1 MPRREPDALRRHEIE
16 EGIVLG
22 RQVLVHGADHIFI
35 GVRAGDLQHL
45 GMALEDAL
53 GPRAQAAGDDDLAV
67 VLQRLADGVERFVDG
82 RVDEAAGVHHH
93 DIGRVVAKAPPGNPR
108 RAAA

>member
-1 MPRREPDALRRHEIE
+1 MPRREADALRRHEIE
-16 EGIVLG
+16 EGIVFG
-22 RQVLVHGADHIFI
+22 RQMLVHRADHFFI

-45 GMALEDAL
+45 GMPLEDAL

-67 VLQRLADGVERFVDG
+67 VLQRLADGVERFVH
-82 RVDEAAGVHHH
+82 RRIDEAAGIHHH
-93 DIGRVVAKAPPGNPR
+93 DIGGVVSKARPGNPR